1 MESWEEGKLG
11 MEELDF
17 EIDALDI
24 SAFLDETRLEEG
36 EVVSRVMAASCTT
49 CECCCS
55 CCCS

>member
-1 MESWEEGKLG
+1 MGTQADGNLG
-11 MEELDF
+11 VDGLDF